1 MLIIHLPHCFIPWL
15 YPSPLLVFLL
25 GDWETK
31 CNQLQK
37 MLILRS
43 LRQDRVSVCVTS
55 LIVNNLG
62 PRFVE
67 PSVLDMKAVSVSWYP
82 FNSCCFSLSL
92 DLKLYM

>member
-1 MLIIHLPHCFIPWL
+1 MLIIHLLHCFIPWL
-15 YPSPLLVFLL
+15 YPPPMPVFLV

-37 MLILRS
+37 MLILRA

-67 PSVLDMKAVSVSWYP
+67 PPVLDMRAVSVSWYP
-82 FNSCCFSLSL
+82 FNLL
-92 DLKLYM
+92 L